1 MMQIDPSLA
10 GQPQSLS
17 AAYLASV
24 LPEVLQHYGLA
35 EDEVLAQAG
44 IDPALLRR
52 SDALLPLLDA
62 LRLFLVVLERT
73 GDAGLGF
80 EIGRCVRPRS
90 YQVLGYA
97 VLSSATLGE
106 AVERLL
112 RFEKLAGNV
121 GHTEMSPQGDTV
133 RLQWHCPLEG
143 APRRFITEA
152 AITGWVTLGQQLVA
166 VPAAPQRVCFRH
178 PPPPDLARYE
188 AAYGCPVVFDAE
200 FDGVE
205 LDSALLD
212 LPLTN
217 ADPGLSGLMERE
229 ASALLADY
237 DIGTNLINAV
247 RSQLYR
253 MLADGEPGIDGVA
266 QRMGLAVR
274 TLQARLRRQGVSFQE
289 VLDGLRQS
297 LADIYLR
304 DARLSLTDIAL
315 LLGFAEQSSFTRA
328 FRRWRGMSPA
338 AFRQQT

>member
-24 LPEVLQHYGLA
+24 LPEVLQHYGLDQA
-35 EDEVLAQAG
+35 AVLAQAG
-44 IDPALLRR
+44 IDPALLQR

-80 EIGRCVRPRS
+80 EIGRRVRPRS

-121 GHTEMSPQGDTV
+121 GRTEMRREGDSV
-133 RLQWHCPLEG
+133 CLHWHCPLAG
-143 APRRFITEA
+143 APQRFITEA
-152 AITGWVTLGQQLVA
+152 AITGWVTLGQQLVD
-166 VPAAPQRVCFRH
+166 VQVAPQRVCFRH
-178 PPPPDLARYE
+178 EAPQDQDRYRD
-188 AAYGCPVVFDAE
+188 AYGCPVVFAAD

-205 LDSALLD
+205 FDSALMA

-237 DIGTNLINAV
+237 DIGTNLVNAV

-253 MLADGEPGIDGVA
+253 MLADGEPGIEGVA

-289 VLDGLRQS
+289 VLDGLRRS
-297 LADIYLR
+297 LAEIYLR
-304 DARLSLTDIAL
+304 DARLSLTEIAL